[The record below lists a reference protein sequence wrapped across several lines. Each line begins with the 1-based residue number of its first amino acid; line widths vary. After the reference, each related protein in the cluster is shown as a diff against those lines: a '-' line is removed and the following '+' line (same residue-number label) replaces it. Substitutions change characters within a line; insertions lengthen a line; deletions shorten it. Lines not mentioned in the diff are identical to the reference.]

1 MPRKA
6 AKHLEKETEEK
17 SPGQGEDEVVPD
29 EVDEEKKESKEGRAV
44 EDEQPKSG
52 EDDDDDD
59 DDDEKKDGDGDG
71 DGESGA
77 GKKGKKKEVA
87 DLNEEEKAKCD
98 ESVKPL
104 VDVFLGVV
112 DAYNEAET
120 KEQKS
125 ESYALTMKR
134 GALVASKV
142 LYALGAQKND
152 TQPLGR
158 NAHSKQKL
166 LQTKIDRDAKHYYR
180 ALEDSKNAAESAA
193 AAAAKRK
200 LEAGEPEKVAQKLR
214 KKAIHLVTRKAAEDA
229 EKFVQE
235 ELEKTG
241 EEISQEEKEKRVIQK
256 TGELLSVETSKMVS
270 GEYKV
275 GAEAKAKK
283 TEEESAESSAM
294 EVH

>member
-17 SPGQGEDEVVPD
+17 SPGQGDDEVVPD

-125 ESYALTMKR
+125 ELRADDEAR
-134 GALVASKV
+134 GAGGVEG
-142 LYALGAQKND
+142 ALRSGRAEERHAAAW
-152 TQPLGR
+152 R